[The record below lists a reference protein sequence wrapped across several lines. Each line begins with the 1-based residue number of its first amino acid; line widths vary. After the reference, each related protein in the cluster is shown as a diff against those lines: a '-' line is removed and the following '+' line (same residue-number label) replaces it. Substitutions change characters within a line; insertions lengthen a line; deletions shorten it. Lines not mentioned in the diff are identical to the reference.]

1 MKVIITKDYDEMSK
15 EAYELV
21 RAVILDDP
29 ACVLGL
35 ATGSS
40 PIGLYRELTAAYER
54 GELSFKG
61 VRSVNLDEY
70 VGLKADHVQSYHYFM
85 RENLFGHVD
94 IDPANTNLPDGSAA
108 DLDAECRRYNALL
121 EGMKQDVQVLG
132 IGSNGHIGFNEPGT
146 AFDSLTH
153 IVRLTESTIRDNSR
167 LFADISEVPTRAITM
182 GIANIMNAKSIVVVA
197 NGENKADAVYKMV
210 KGEVTEAV
218 PASVLQRHADV
229 TLVCDEK
236 AAAGL

>member
-15 EAYELV
+15 KAYELV
-21 RAVILDDP
+21 RAVILENP

-40 PIGLYRELTAAYER
+40 PVGLYKELIAAYER

-85 RENLFGHVD
+85 RENLFDHVD

-121 EGMKQDVQVLG
+121 AGMKQDVQVLG

-146 AFDSLTH
+146 AFDSVTH

-167 LFADISEVPTRAITM
+167 LFADISEVPTQAVTM
-182 GIANIMNAKSIVVVA
+182 GISNIMNAKRIVVVA
-197 NGENKADAVYKMV
+197 NGENKADAVYRMV

-218 PASVLQRHADV
+218 PASILQRHADV

-236 AAAGL
+236 AAAKL

>member
-1 MKVIITKDYDEMSK
+1 
-15 EAYELV
+15 
-21 RAVILDDP
+21 
-29 ACVLGL
+29 
-35 ATGSS
+35 
-40 PIGLYRELTAAYER
+40 
-54 GELSFKG
+54 
-61 VRSVNLDEY
+61 
-70 VGLKADHVQSYHYFM
+70 
-85 RENLFGHVD
+85 
-94 IDPANTNLPDGSAA
+94 
-108 DLDAECRRYNALL
+108 
-121 EGMKQDVQVLG
+121 MKQDVQVLG